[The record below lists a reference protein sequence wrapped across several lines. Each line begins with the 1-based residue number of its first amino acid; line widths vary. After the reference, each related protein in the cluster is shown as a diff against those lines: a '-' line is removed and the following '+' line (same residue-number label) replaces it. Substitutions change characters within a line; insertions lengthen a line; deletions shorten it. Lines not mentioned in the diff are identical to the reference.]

1 MKQSNYNYFYYIDD
15 GILAYNARTNAM
27 AVLEMDDFEHLK
39 QILQGNLSSKQELV
53 DELRYGGFII
63 EDNINEIE
71 IIRHDMYAS
80 RFTTSQ
86 LTLTIA
92 PTSDCN
98 FRCPYCYEKD
108 VLHLQSMTNE
118 VADKIVD
125 FVKVKSLGIEHFNVT
140 WYGGE
145 PLLEFDRIV
154 DLSKRFIEICE
165 NNLVKYNATMVTNGY
180 LLTKERL
187 RKLIDYKV
195 SSIQITLDGDRETHD
210 KRRYLKNHTATFDK
224 IISNLL
230 SFESLSKE
238 LKNFPRISIRMN
250 IDRENKKEAFQL
262 LNFIANSPLGKYV
275 VPYVAAVYIPS
286 DSTYEKT
293 LKNNEYYEF
302 RNEFNEESKRLG
314 FQIDNLVYYPRRI
327 TSNCCCD
334 RSDSMVID
342 AEGNMY
348 KCWEEIGNK
357 EVCIGKID
365 SKEIYHMPKI
375 YYDYLLFDPT
385 MDEKCSKCRIL
396 PVCMGGGCPSKR
408 RRDKRQDCEIQLNEF
423 NRSIQKSA
431 FTFGKNIIQKIEL

>member
-187 RKLIDYKV
+187 R
-195 SSIQITLDGDRETHD
+195 
-210 KRRYLKNHTATFDK
+210 N
-224 IISNLL
+224 
-230 SFESLSKE
+230 
-238 LKNFPRISIRMN
+238 
-250 IDRENKKEAFQL
+250 
-262 LNFIANSPLGKYV
+262 
-275 VPYVAAVYIPS
+275 
-286 DSTYEKT
+286 
-293 LKNNEYYEF
+293 
-302 RNEFNEESKRLG
+302 
-314 FQIDNLVYYPRRI
+314 
-327 TSNCCCD
+327 
-334 RSDSMVID
+334 
-342 AEGNMY
+342 
-348 KCWEEIGNK
+348 
-357 EVCIGKID
+357 
-365 SKEIYHMPKI
+365 
-375 YYDYLLFDPT
+375 
-385 MDEKCSKCRIL
+385 
-396 PVCMGGGCPSKR
+396 
-408 RRDKRQDCEIQLNEF
+408 
-423 NRSIQKSA
+423 
-431 FTFGKNIIQKIEL
+431 